1 MRCLKCGEISENTKF
16 CPNCGAPMPETR
28 YASPEDSQPEW
39 NNDGNDQSNEKKKNS
54 KLSIFALI
62 FSISMCLCPVGII
75 LAIIDLCK
83 KDKRTKHNLSIA
95 ALIISAI
102 VLIIGFI
109 YNGSSGNKTTDNNG
123 SSTTQEGQDI
133 QNGEKEYVSDSIDVV
148 SSNPDSY
155 KGKYITF
162 DVRSIDKVQ
171 EDGDTIY
178 YQAYTDTSYGNSVII
193 EAPKDTVPAVTTS
206 DYAIIDGKID
216 GTYSGTT
223 IVGVDKDWAYIVAD
237 SITPSTYTDT
247 FGKADATWDFA
258 DQIISQNGVDIQVT
272 KVEFNSIETRFYVT
286 VSNNSSDTFNVW
298 SNDAKI
304 VQGGQQYEETY
315 NMDADYPVLST
326 SLLPGATSSG
336 VLVFPVVSQSE
347 MQLHIEGAS
356 DDWETEFQPFEFTL
370 SN

>member
-28 YASPEDSQPEW
+28 YVSPEGNQPEW
-39 NNDGNDQSNEKKKNS
+39 QNNGGNQPEGKKKNS
-54 KLSIFALI
+54 KLSIVALI
-62 FSISMCLCPVGII
+62 FTVTIILFPVGII
-75 LAIIDLCK
+75 LAIIDLCRNDK
-83 KDKRTKHNLSIA
+83 KSKHNLSIA
-95 ALIISAI
+95 ALIIGVI
-102 VLIIGFI
+102 FLLFGFFHKSSNKGTSD
-109 YNGSSGNKTTDNNG
+109 NGN
-123 SSTTQEGQDI
+123 STTKQEDSGQ
-133 QNGEKEYVSDSIDVV
+133 KEYTSDSIDVV

-162 DVRSIDKVQ
+162 DVRSIDKIQ
-171 EDGDTIY
+171 EDSDTIY
-178 YQAYTDTSYGNSVII
+178 YQVYTDTSYGNSVIV

-247 FGKADATWDFA
+247 FGKADATWDFT

-286 VSNNSSDTFNVW
+286 VTNNSSDTFNVW
-298 SNDAKI
+298 TSDAKV

-315 NMDADYPVLST
+315 NMDADYPELST

>member
-28 YASPEDSQPEW
+28 YTSPEGNQPEW
-39 NNDGNDQSNEKKKNS
+39 QNNGGDQPEGKKKNS
-54 KLSIFALI
+54 KLSIAALI
-62 FSISMCLCPVGII
+62 FTVTILLFPIGII
-75 LAIIDLCK
+75 LAIIDLCRNDK
-83 KDKRTKHNLSIA
+83 KSKHNLSIA
-95 ALIISAI
+95 ALIIG
-102 VLIIGFI
+102 LIFLLFGFF
-109 YNGSSGNKTTDNNG
+109 NKSSNKGTSDNG
-123 SSTTQEGQDI
+123 SSTTKQEDARK
-133 QNGEKEYVSDSIDVV
+133 KEYTSDSIDVV

-162 DVRSIDKVQ
+162 NVRSIDKIQ
-171 EDGDTIY
+171 EDSDTIY
-178 YQAYTDTSYGNSVII
+178 YQVYTDTSYGNSVIV

-247 FGKADATWDFA
+247 FGKADATWDFT

-286 VSNNSSDTFNVW
+286 VTNNSSDAFNVW
-298 SNDAKI
+298 TSDAKV

-315 NMDADYPVLST
+315 NMDADYPELST

-336 VLVFPVVSQSE
+336 VLVFPTMSQSE

-356 DDWETEFQPFEFTL
+356 DDWETDFQPFEFTL

>member
-28 YASPEDSQPEW
+28 YASPEDNQPEW
-39 NNDGNDQSNEKKKNS
+39 NNDGNNQKNEKKKNS
-54 KLSIFALI
+54 KLSIVALI
-62 FSISMCLCPVGII
+62 FTVTILLFPIGII
-75 LAIIDLCK
+75 LAIIDLCRNDK
-83 KDKRTKHNLSIA
+83 KSKHNLSIV
-95 ALIISAI
+95 AL
-102 VLIIGFI
+102 VIGLVFLLFGFFHKSS
-109 YNGSSGNKTTDNNG
+109 NKGTSGSGN
-123 SSTTQEGQDI
+123 STTKQEESEQ
-133 QNGEKEYVSDSIDVV
+133 KEYVSDSIDVV

-162 DVRSIDKVQ
+162 NVRSIDKIQ
-171 EDGDTIY
+171 EDSDTIY
-178 YQAYTDTSYGNSVII
+178 YQAYTDTSYGNSVIV

-258 DQIISQNGVDIQVT
+258 DQIISQNGVDVQVT

-286 VSNNSSDTFNVW
+286 VTNNSSDTFNVW

-315 NMDADYPVLST
+315 NMDADYPELST

-347 MQLHIEGAS
+347 LQLHIEGAS

>member
-28 YASPEDSQPEW
+28 YASPEDNQPEW
-39 NNDGNDQSNEKKKNS
+39 QNNGENQPEGKKKNS

-83 KDKRTKHNLSIA
+83 KDKKTKHNLSIA

-109 YNGSSGNKTTDNNG
+109 YNGSSENKTANNNG
-123 SSTTQEGQDI
+123 SSTAQEGQDV

-171 EDGDTIY
+171 EDGDTVY

-206 DYAIIDGKID
+206 DYAVVDGMIN

-258 DQIISQNGVDIQVT
+258 DQIISQNGVDVQVT
-272 KVEFNSIETRFYVT
+272 KVEFNEIETRFYVT
-286 VSNNSSDTFNVW
+286 VTNNSSDIFNFW
-298 SNDAKI
+298 GYDAKV
-304 VQGGQQYEETY
+304 VQNGQQYETTY
-315 NMDADYPVLST
+315 NSDANYPDIST
-326 SLLPGATSSG
+326 SLLPGASSSG
-336 VLVFPVVSQSE
+336 ILIFQPVEQSAL
-347 MQLHIEGAS
+347 QLHIEGAS
-356 DDWETEFQPFEFTL
+356 DDWETEFQPFEFNL
-370 SN
+370 AN

>member
-28 YASPEDSQPEW
+28 YASPEDNKPEW
-39 NNDGNDQSNEKKKNS
+39 NSDGNNQKNEKKKNS
-54 KLSIFALI
+54 KLSIVALI
-62 FSISMCLCPVGII
+62 FTVTILLFPIGII
-75 LAIIDLCK
+75 LAIIDLCRNDK
-83 KDKRTKHNLSIA
+83 KSKHNLSIV
-95 ALIISAI
+95 
-102 VLIIGFI
+102 VLVIGLVFLLFGFFHKSS
-109 YNGSSGNKTTDNNG
+109 NKGTSGSGN
-123 SSTTQEGQDI
+123 STTKQEESEQ
-133 QNGEKEYVSDSIDVV
+133 KEYVSDSIDVV

-162 DVRSIDKVQ
+162 NVRSIDKIQ
-171 EDGDTIY
+171 EDSDTIY
-178 YQAYTDTSYGNSVII
+178 YQAYTDTNYGNSVIV
-193 EAPKDTVPAVTTS
+193 EAPKDTVPVVTTS

-258 DQIISQNGVDIQVT
+258 DQIISQNGVDVQVT

-286 VSNNSSDTFNVW
+286 VTNNSSDAFNVW
-298 SNDAKI
+298 ASDAKL
-304 VQGGQQYEETY
+304 VQGGQHYEETY
-315 NMDADYPVLST
+315 NMDADYPELST

>member
-16 CPNCGAPMPETR
+16 CPNCGAPMPEAR
-28 YASPEDSQPEW
+28 YASPEDNQPEW
-39 NNDGNDQSNEKKKNS
+39 QNNGGNQPEGKKKNS
-54 KLSIFALI
+54 KLSIAALI
-62 FSISMCLCPVGII
+62 FTVTIILFPVGII

-83 KDKRTKHNLSIA
+83 NDKKSKHNLSIA
-95 ALIISAI
+95 ALIIG
-102 VLIIGFI
+102 LIFLLFGFF
-109 YNGSSGNKTTDNNG
+109 NKTSNKGTSDNG
-123 SSTTQEGQDI
+123 SSTAKQEETEQ
-133 QNGEKEYVSDSIDVV
+133 KEYVSDSIDVV

-162 DVRSIDKVQ
+162 NVRSIDKIQ
-171 EDGDTIY
+171 EDSDTIY
-178 YQAYTDTSYGNSVII
+178 YQAYTDTSYGNSVIV

-206 DYAIIDGKID
+206 DYAIIDGEID

-223 IVGVDKDWAYIVAD
+223 IVGVDKDWAYIIAD

-247 FGKADATWDFA
+247 FGKADATWDFT

>member
-28 YASPEDSQPEW
+28 YASPEDNQPEW
-39 NNDGNDQSNEKKKNS
+39 NNEGNNQKNEKKKNS
-54 KLSIFALI
+54 KLSIVALI
-62 FSISMCLCPVGII
+62 FTVTILLFPIGII
-75 LAIIDLCK
+75 LAIIDLCRNDK
-83 KDKRTKHNLSIA
+83 KSKHNLSIV
-95 ALIISAI
+95 ALVIG
-102 VLIIGFI
+102 LIFLLLGFFHKSS
-109 YNGSSGNKTTDNNG
+109 NKGTSGSGK
-123 SSTTQEGQDI
+123 STTKQEESEQ
-133 QNGEKEYVSDSIDVV
+133 KEYVSDSIDVV

-162 DVRSIDKVQ
+162 DVRSIDKIQ
-171 EDGDTIY
+171 EDSDTIY
-178 YQAYTDTSYGNSVII
+178 YQAYTDTSYGNSVIV
-193 EAPKDTVPAVTTS
+193 EAPKDTVPVVTTS

-258 DQIISQNGVDIQVT
+258 DQIISQNGVDVQVT

-286 VSNNSSDTFNVW
+286 VTNNSSDTFNVW

-315 NMDADYPVLST
+315 NMDADYPELST

-347 MQLHIEGAS
+347 LQLHIEGAS

>member
-1 MRCLKCGEISENTKF
+1 MRCLKCGEISDSKF
-16 CPNCGAPMPETR
+16 CPNCGAPMPEAR
-28 YASPEDSQPEW
+28 YASPEDNKPEW
-39 NNDGNDQSNEKKKNS
+39 NNEGNDQNNEKKKNS
-54 KLSIFALI
+54 KLSIVALI
-62 FSISMCLCPVGII
+62 FTVTILLFPIGII
-75 LAIIDLCK
+75 LAIIDLCRNDK
-83 KDKRTKHNLSIA
+83 KSKHNLSIA
-95 ALIISAI
+95 ALIIG
-102 VLIIGFI
+102 LIFLLFGFF
-109 YNGSSGNKTTDNNG
+109 NKTSNKGTSDNG
-123 SSTTQEGQDI
+123 SSTAKQEETEQ
-133 QNGEKEYVSDSIDVV
+133 KEYVSDSIDVV

-162 DVRSIDKVQ
+162 NVRSIDKIQ
-171 EDGDTIY
+171 EDSDTIY
-178 YQAYTDTSYGNSVII
+178 YQAYTDTSYGNSVIV

-206 DYAIIDGKID
+206 DYVIIDGEID

-315 NMDADYPVLST
+315 NMDADYPELSA

-336 VLVFPVVSQSE
+336 VLVFPTMSQSE

-356 DDWETEFQPFEFTL
+356 DDWETDFQPFEFTL